1 MSSYFQEESGLS
13 VDLAGSIPAQ
23 IREKWKWLL
32 VVAAVVVLFVL
43 LSLLR
48 GFYTDWLWFGE
59 LGFRGVYIKVL
70 VTRVALFL
78 AWGGIFGVLAG
89 VSLYFA
95 YRLSAGAEESPL
107 PQATA
112 DFLRR
117 LIFWGTIAGAAVLSV
132 VFGAFAAADW
142 ELFLRFWNAVAFGET
157 DPVFNRDVS
166 FYVFSLPLYEFVRG
180 WLFNAA
186 IVILIATGVLYFVR
200 FSFRGVGFEFTPEL
214 KGPRIDHSCGH
225 IPDPGGRPL
234 ARPLG
239 PGTCRTR
246 APYSAQPT
254 PTSTRAVPR
263 CSS

>member
-23 IREKWKWLL
+23 VREKWKWLL
-32 VVAAVVVLFVL
+32 LGVAAVVLFVL
-43 LSLLR
+43 LNVLR

-59 LGFRGVYIKVL
+59 LGFRGVFVTVL
-70 VTRVALFL
+70 VTRVILFL
-78 AWGGIFGVLAG
+78 VWGGVFGLLAG

-95 YRLSAGAEESPL
+95 WRLSAGAEESPL
-107 PQATA
+107 PQPTA

-117 LIFWGTIAGAAVLSV
+117 AILWGTIAGGAVLSI
-132 VFGAFAAADW
+132 VFGLFAAAEW

-157 DPVFNRDVS
+157 DPVFDRDVS

-180 WLFNAA
+180 WFFNAG

-200 FSFRGVGFEFTPEL
+200 FSFRGVGFEFTPNL
-214 KGPRIDHSCGH
+214 KIHASVIVAAIFLTLAAGH
-225 IPDPGGRPL
+225 WLDRW
-234 ARPLG
+234 ASY
-239 PGTCRTR
+239 CRTR
-246 APYSAQPT
+246 VPSSARPT